1 VTSLYPNDGL
11 VPGTGDTRQFINMYW
26 ERELRR
32 DLIEV
37 LNATFVFN
45 TRHVF
50 MTLIVQSN
58 SAFLG
63 EPSLIFLNIGA
74 AKQTLHTHLVPVTR
88 PEEALLEPFRDFV
101 SAPTHR

>member
-1 VTSLYPNDGL
+1 
-11 VPGTGDTRQFINMYW
+11 
-26 ERELRR
+26 
-32 DLIEV
+32 
-37 LNATFVFN
+37 
-45 TRHVF
+45 

-63 EPSLIFLNIGA
+63 EPSLISLNIGA